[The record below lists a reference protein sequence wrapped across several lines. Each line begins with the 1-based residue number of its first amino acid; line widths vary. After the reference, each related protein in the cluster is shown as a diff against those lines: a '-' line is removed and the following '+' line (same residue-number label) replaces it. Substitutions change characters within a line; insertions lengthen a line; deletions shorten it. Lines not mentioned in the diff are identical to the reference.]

1 MISFEDKLPKKYLYR
16 RVLGWLTTAALIGGG
31 LFVVLAPTPY
41 LVEQPGPVYNLLAD
55 IGKNPM
61 ISIPEQKTYPV
72 SGDLSMLTVTLRGT
86 SEKGASWLEVLWAKF
101 DSSLSIINITD
112 IYPEGWDDA
121 KMDEQADLMML
132 DSQANAKGAA
142 LSLLEIPYTTEIKVT
157 MVEKKGPAGD
167 ILKAADT
174 LLTVQGQKATGLEQ
188 VRSLVAETKGE
199 RTVDME
205 IVRDGKKLSV
215 SVLPKQIDKQ
225 WRMGI
230 FVQTV
235 PAFPFEIDVQ
245 VGNVGG
251 PSAGQMLALAI
262 YDKLTPGQL
271 TRGKR
276 VAGTGTIDLDGNI
289 GPIGGAKQKMYGAR
303 RAGHEWFLVPSE
315 NCDQVLGNI
324 PEGLKVVKV
333 STIEDSLAAVKAIS
347 TNTGTDK
354 LLTCT
359 K

>member
-1 MISFEDKLPKKYLYR
+1 MISFEDKPSKKYLYR
-16 RVLGWLTTAALIGGG
+16 RVFGWLTTAVLFGGG
-31 LFVVLAPTPY
+31 LFVVFAPTPY
-41 LVEQPGPVYNLLAD
+41 LVEQPGPTYNLLSK
-55 IGKNPM
+55 IGDRTV
-61 ISIPEQKTYPV
+61 ISIPNQKTYPV
-72 SGDLSMLTVTLRGT
+72 TGDLSMLTVTLRG
-86 SEKGASWLEVLWAKF
+86 SSSRGASWLEVGLAKL
-101 DSSLSIINITD
+101 DSALSVINITD

-121 KMDEQADLMML
+121 KLNEQSDLMML

-142 LSLLEIPYTTEIKVT
+142 LGLLEIPYTSEIKVT
-157 MVEKKGPAGD
+157 MVDKKGPAGN
-167 ILKAADT
+167 ILKATDT
-174 LLTVQGQKATGLEQ
+174 VLTVQGERAQGLEQ
-188 VRSLVAETKGE
+188 VRRLVAETKGE

-205 IVRDGKKLSV
+205 IVRGGKKLSV
-215 SVLPKQIDKQ
+215 SILPKLTDGQ

-230 FVQTV
+230 YVQTV
-235 PAFPFEIDVQ
+235 PTFPFEIDVQ

-262 YDKLTPGQL
+262 YDKLTPGEL
-271 TRGKR
+271 TGGKR
-276 VAGTGTIDLDGNI
+276 ISGTGTIDLDGKI

-315 NCDQVLGNI
+315 NCEQVLGNI
-324 PEGLKVVKV
+324 PEGLNVVKV
-333 STIEDSLAAVKAIS
+333 STIQDSLKAVKAIA

>member
-1 MISFEDKLPKKYLYR
+1 VI
-16 RVLGWLTTAALIGGG
+16 GWLTTAALLGGG
-31 LFVVLAPTPY
+31 LFAVLAPTPY
-41 LVEQPGPVYNLLAD
+41 LIEQPGPVYNLLAD
-55 IGKNPM
+55 IGKDPV
-61 ISIPEQKTYPV
+61 ISIPDEKTYPV
-72 SGDLSMLTVTLRGT
+72 SGDLSMLTVTHRGT
-86 SEKGASWLEVLWAKF
+86 SEKGASWLEVAWAKL

-121 KMDEQADLMML
+121 KMDEQSDLMML

-142 LSLLEIPYTTEIKVT
+142 LSLLDIPYTTEIKVT
-157 MVEKKGPAGD
+157 MVEKKGPAGNV
-167 ILKAADT
+167 LKAADT
-174 LLTVQGQKATGLEQ
+174 LLTVQGERATGLEQ
-188 VRSLVAETKGE
+188 VRRLVAETKGE

-205 IVRDGKKLSV
+205 IVRDGEKLSV
-215 SVLPKQIDKQ
+215 SVLPKLIDKQ

-235 PAFPFEIDVQ
+235 PSFPFEIDVQ

-262 YDKLTPGQL
+262 YDKLTPGEL
-271 TRGKR
+271 TGGKA

-324 PEGLKVVKV
+324 PEGLNVVKV
-333 STIEDSLAAVKAIS
+333 STIQDSLAAVKAIS

>member
-1 MISFEDKLPKKYLYR
+1 MSSYEETAPKKYLYR
-16 RVLGWLTTAALIGGG
+16 KVIGWFITAVILGGSFFLA
-31 LFVVLAPTPY
+31 LAPTPY
-41 LVEQPGPVYNLLAD
+41 LVEQPGPTYNLLSD
-55 IGKNPM
+55 IGSKPV
-61 ISIPEQKTYPV
+61 IEIPDKVTYPV
-72 SGDLSMLTVTLRGT
+72 SGDLSMLTVTLKGGPER
-86 SEKGASWLEVLWAKF
+86 GASWLELGLAKL
-101 DSSLSIINITD
+101 DSATSIVNITD
-112 IYPEGWDDA
+112 IYPEGWDRA
-121 KMDEQADLMML
+121 RLDEQSDLMML

-142 LSLLEIPYTTEIKVT
+142 LSLLNIPYRSEIKVT
-157 MVEKKGPAGD
+157 MVEKKGPAGN

-174 LLTVQGQKATGLEQ
+174 VLTVQGEKATGLEQ
-188 VRSLVAETKGE
+188 VRRLVAATKGQ

-205 IVRDGKKLSV
+205 IVRDGKRLSV
-215 SVLPKQIDKQ
+215 SVLPKMIDEQ

-235 PAFPFEIDVQ
+235 PTFPFEIDIQ

-262 YDKLTPGQL
+262 YDKLTPGEL
-271 TRGKR
+271 TGGKR
-276 VAGTGTIDLDGNI
+276 VSGTGTINLDGKI

-324 PEGLKVVKV
+324 PEGLNVVKV
-333 STIEDSLAAVKAIS
+333 STIQDSLRAVKAIA
-347 TNTGTDK
+347 TNTGTGR
-354 LLTCT
+354 LLTCN

>member
-1 MISFEDKLPKKYLYR
+1 MISFEDKQTKKNLYR
-16 RVLGWLTTAALIGGG
+16 RVFSWITSAALIGGG

-55 IGKNPM
+55 IGDEPM
-61 ISIPEQKTYPV
+61 ISIPDQKTYPV
-72 SGDLSMLTVTLRGT
+72 SGDLSMLTVTLKGT
-86 SEKGASWLEVLWAKF
+86 SQKGASWLEVGLAKL
-101 DSSLSIINITD
+101 DSALSIINITD

-121 KMDEQADLMML
+121 KMDEQSDLMML

-157 MVEKKGPAGD
+157 MVEKKGPAGN

-174 LLTVQGQKATGLEQ
+174 LLTVQGEKATGIEQ
-188 VRSLVAETKGE
+188 VRRLVAETKGE

-230 FVQTV
+230 YVQTV
-235 PAFPFEIDVQ
+235 PTFPFEIDVQ

-262 YDKLTPGQL
+262 YDKLTPGEL
-271 TRGKR
+271 TGGKR
-276 VAGTGTIDLDGNI
+276 IAGTGTIDLDGKI
-289 GPIGGAKQKMYGAR
+289 GPIGGAKQKMYGAQ

-315 NCDQVLGNI
+315 NCDQVIGNI
-324 PEGLKVVKV
+324 PDGLKVVKV
-333 STIEDSLAAVKAIS
+333 STIQDSLAAVKAIA